1 MNVVPMNLDANMG
14 MNSFIF
20 IMDEWILSNVW
31 LEEIYGI
38 YMFSII
44 KLPSKL
50 CMSILYIT
58 KFLWIF
64 FSIIL
69 INYSFMK
76 DNLTLYN
83 ISFVE

>member
-20 IMDEWILSNVW
+20 IMDEWIFHSSNVW
-31 LEEIYGI
+31 MEKNYGI
-38 YMFSII
+38 DMFLII
-44 KLPSKL
+44 ELPSKL
-50 CMSILYIT
+50 CMNILFII

-69 INYSFMK
+69 IN
-76 DNLTLYN
+76 
-83 ISFVE
+83 